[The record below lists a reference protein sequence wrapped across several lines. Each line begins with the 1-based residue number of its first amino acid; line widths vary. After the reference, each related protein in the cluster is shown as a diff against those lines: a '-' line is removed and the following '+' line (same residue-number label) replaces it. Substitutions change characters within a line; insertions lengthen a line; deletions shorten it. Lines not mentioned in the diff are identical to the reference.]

1 MVKYN
6 HREAFVMGLPDKISG
21 KSKQPGCEEIQA
33 AVRKKYSEVS
43 ISLEGKFTYPTG
55 RDGAHVLGYDLSL
68 LADMPADVAD
78 TFCGVGNPFS
88 IGPVNPGESVLDIG
102 SGAGFD
108 LIMASLMVG
117 PRGRVT
123 GIDLTP
129 AMVDKAREN
138 LKAAGI
144 TNADVILTGVED
156 MPCED
161 SSFDLATS
169 NGVLNLS
176 PLKEKSFREIHR
188 VLKPGGRLQ
197 FADIVLKEDLPGK
210 VASSL
215 EAWSD

>member
-1 MVKYN
+1 M
-6 HREAFVMGLPDKISG
+6 
-21 KSKQPGCEEIQA
+21 
-33 AVRKKYSEVS
+33 RKKYSEVS
-43 ISLEGKFTYPTG
+43 QSLEGKFTYPTG

-68 LADMPADVAD
+68 LEDMPADVAD

-117 PRGRVT
+117 PRGSVT

-144 TNADVILTGVED
+144 TNADVIITGVED

-161 SSFDLATS
+161 GSFDLITS

-188 VLKPGGRLQ
+188 VMKPGGRLQ
-197 FADIVLKEDLPGK
+197 FADIVLKEDMLGK
-210 VASSL
+210 VPSGL

>member
-1 MVKYN
+1 
-6 HREAFVMGLPDKISG
+6 MGLPDKISG

-43 ISLEGKFTYPTG
+43 RSLEGKFPYPTG

-78 TFCGVGNPFS
+78 TFYGVGNPFS

-108 LIMASLMVG
+108 LIMASQMVG
-117 PRGRVT
+117 PQGSVT

-129 AMVDKAREN
+129 EMVDKAREN
-138 LKAAGI
+138 LKAADI

-161 SSFDLATS
+161 SCFDLATS

-197 FADIVLKEDLPGK
+197 FADIVLKEDMSGK
-210 VASSL
+210 VPSGL